1 MHQINFIIEKPTDKY
16 IVTIQIIDNGNGFA
30 YEEKTEQSSGHM
42 GIKLMRQRTEY
53 LSGHM
58 NIESNT
64 SFGTTVT
71 IVYEIE
77 K

>member
-1 MHQINFIIEKPTDKY
+1 
-16 IVTIQIIDNGNGFA
+16 
-30 YEEKTEQSSGHM
+30 M